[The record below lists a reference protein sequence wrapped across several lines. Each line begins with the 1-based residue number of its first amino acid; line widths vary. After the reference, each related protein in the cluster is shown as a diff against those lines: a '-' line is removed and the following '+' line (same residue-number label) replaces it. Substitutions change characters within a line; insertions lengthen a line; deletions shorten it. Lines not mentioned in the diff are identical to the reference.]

1 MTELEPR
8 SETAV
13 PIPGQESEEEVEEL
27 VSRKANGASLLVI
40 ISRIT
45 GFGRT
50 MAQANALSGAL
61 MSVASCYTVASNLP
75 NMLYELVMGGMLITS
90 FLPVYLSVR
99 GKLGRTGAAAYA
111 SNLLSLVLIVMG
123 VLSVACLIFAA
134 PIVWTQSAGA
144 DAAFDFELAVW
155 FFRFFAF
162 EVILYGMSSVISGVL
177 NAERDYWWSTAAPI
191 VNNVITIASFSLYA
205 FLVKGGVVGWRE
217 GLIILAVGNP
227 LGVAAQVFIQLPAL
241 RRHGVRLRFRVDLHD
256 PAIKETL
263 TIGLPTLI
271 IMLSSFPTNAV
282 QSSCAL
288 QVTANGAAISY
299 YARVWY
305 VLPYSILVIP
315 ITTALFTELSNY
327 RVAERMDAY
336 RRTVASGIRKVGFT
350 TIPCMLLLMTFA
362 PYLVAVLGGLDAE
375 DAMLTATYLQVQ
387 SLALPFYGVS
397 TYLQKVCSSLMR
409 MKIYMV
415 ASVVAAVIQVAFC
428 IVLTPIYG
436 LYVVPLSSTFLF
448 IAVDVISL
456 ISIRREIGAF
466 GLRSIV
472 APSLRAF
479 GFGVLGSVVGWVVL
493 HALTFVLGEPNGTL
507 MGILFV
513 AGAGIPAIVA
523 SFGVAYMMG
532 VSESPFFDGIF
543 RRISRLL
550 KRA

>member
-8 SETAV
+8 SETAA

-362 PYLVAVLGGLDAE
+362 PYLVAILGGLDAE

-479 GFGVLGSVVGWVVL
+479 GFGILGSVVGWVVL
-493 HALTFVLGEPNGTL
+493 HALTFVLGEPSGTL

-513 AGAGIPAIVA
+513 AVAGIPAIVA

>member
-472 APSLRAF
+472 VPSLRAF
-479 GFGVLGSVVGWVVL
+479 GFGLLGSAVGWVVL
-493 HALTFVLGEPNGTL
+493 HVLTFVLGEPSGTL

-513 AGAGIPAIVA
+513 AAAGIPAIVA

>member
-99 GKLGRTGAAAYA
+99 GRLGRTGAAAYA

-362 PYLVAVLGGLDAE
+362 PYLVAILGGLDAE

-479 GFGVLGSVVGWVVL
+479 GFGILGSVVGWVVL

>member
-8 SETAV
+8 SETAA

-479 GFGVLGSVVGWVVL
+479 GFGILGSAVGWVVL
-493 HALTFVLGEPNGTL
+493 HVLTFVLGEPNGTL

>member
-1 MTELEPR
+1 M
-8 SETAV
+8 

-362 PYLVAVLGGLDAE
+362 PYLVAILGGLDAE

-479 GFGVLGSVVGWVVL
+479 GFGILGSAVGWVVL
-493 HALTFVLGEPNGTL
+493 HALTFVLGEPSGTL

-513 AGAGIPAIVA
+513 AVAGIPAIVA

>member
-8 SETAV
+8 SEAAA

-123 VLSVACLIFAA
+123 VLSVACLIFAV

-472 APSLRAF
+472 VPSLRAF
-479 GFGVLGSVVGWVVL
+479 GFGLLGSAVGWVVL
-493 HALTFVLGEPNGTL
+493 HVLTFVLGEPSGTL

>member
-8 SETAV
+8 SETAA

-217 GLIILAVGNP
+217 ALIILAVGNP

-472 APSLRAF
+472 VPSLRAF
-479 GFGVLGSVVGWVVL
+479 GFGLLGSAVGWVVL
-493 HALTFVLGEPNGTL
+493 HVLTLVFGEPSGTL

>member
-8 SETAV
+8 SEAAA

-123 VLSVACLIFAA
+123 VLSVACLIFAV

-144 DAAFDFELAVW
+144 DVAFDFELAVW

-472 APSLRAF
+472 VPSLRAF
-479 GFGVLGSVVGWVVL
+479 GFGLLGSAVGWVVL
-493 HALTFVLGEPNGTL
+493 HVLTFVLGEPSGTL

>member
-123 VLSVACLIFAA
+123 VLSIACLIFAA

-191 VNNVITIASFSLYA
+191 VNNIITIASFSLYA
-205 FLVKGGVVGWRE
+205 FLVKGGIVGWRE
-217 GLIILAVGNP
+217 GLIILAIGNP

-448 IAVDVISL
+448 IAVDAISL

-479 GFGVLGSVVGWVVL
+479 GFGILGSAVGWAVL
-493 HALTFVLGEPNGTL
+493 QALAFVLGEPSGTL
-507 MGILFV
+507 MGIVFV
-513 AGAGIPAIVA
+513 AVAGIPAIVA
-523 SFGVAYMMG
+523 SFGAAYAMG

-543 RRISRLL
+543 RHVARLL

>member
-472 APSLRAF
+472 APCLRAF
-479 GFGVLGSVVGWVVL
+479 GFGILGSVVGWVVL
-493 HALTFVLGEPNGTL
+493 HALTFVLGEPSGTL

-513 AGAGIPAIVA
+513 AVAGIPAIVA

>member
-479 GFGVLGSVVGWVVL
+479 GFGILGSVVGWVVL
-493 HALTFVLGEPNGTL
+493 HALTFVLGEPSGTL

>member
-472 APSLRAF
+472 VPSLRAF
-479 GFGVLGSVVGWVVL
+479 GFGLLGSAVGWVVL
-493 HALTFVLGEPNGTL
+493 HVLTFVLGEPSGTL

>member
-123 VLSVACLIFAA
+123 VLSVACLIFAV

-472 APSLRAF
+472 VPSLRAF
-479 GFGVLGSVVGWVVL
+479 GFGLLGSAVGWVVL
-493 HALTFVLGEPNGTL
+493 HVLTFVLGEPSGTL

>member
-8 SETAV
+8 SETAA

-428 IVLTPIYG
+428 ILLTPIYG

-479 GFGVLGSVVGWVVL
+479 GFGILGSAVGWVVL
-493 HALTFVLGEPNGTL
+493 HALTFVLGEPSGTL

>member
-8 SETAV
+8 SETAA

-217 GLIILAVGNP
+217 ALIILAVGNP

-472 APSLRAF
+472 VPSLRAF
-479 GFGVLGSVVGWVVL
+479 GFGLLGSAVGWVVL
-493 HALTFVLGEPNGTL
+493 HVLTFVLGEPSGTL

-523 SFGVAYMMG
+523 SFGAAYMMG

-543 RRISRLL
+543 RRISRLP

>member
-8 SETAV
+8 SETAA

-472 APSLRAF
+472 VPSLRAF
-479 GFGVLGSVVGWVVL
+479 GFGLLGSAVGWVVL
-493 HALTFVLGEPNGTL
+493 HVLTFVLGEPSGTL

>member
-8 SETAV
+8 SEAAA

-472 APSLRAF
+472 VPSLRAF
-479 GFGVLGSVVGWVVL
+479 GFGLLGSAVGWVVL
-493 HALTFVLGEPNGTL
+493 HVLTFVLGEPSGTL

-513 AGAGIPAIVA
+513 AAAGIPAIVA

>member
-205 FLVKGGVVGWRE
+205 FLVKGGVVGWGE

-362 PYLVAVLGGLDAE
+362 PYLVAILGGLDAE

-479 GFGVLGSVVGWVVL
+479 GFGILGSAVGWVVL
-493 HALTFVLGEPNGTL
+493 HALTFVLGEPSGTL

-513 AGAGIPAIVA
+513 AVAGIPAIVA

>member
-8 SETAV
+8 SEAAA

-472 APSLRAF
+472 VPSLRAF
-479 GFGVLGSVVGWVVL
+479 GFGLLGSAVGWVVL
-493 HALTFVLGEPNGTL
+493 HVLTFVLGEPSGTL

>member
-8 SETAV
+8 SETAA

-99 GKLGRTGAAAYA
+99 GKLRRTGAAAYA

-217 GLIILAVGNP
+217 ALIILAVGNP

-479 GFGVLGSVVGWVVL
+479 GFGILGSVVGWVVL
-493 HALTFVLGEPNGTL
+493 HALTFVLGEPSGTL